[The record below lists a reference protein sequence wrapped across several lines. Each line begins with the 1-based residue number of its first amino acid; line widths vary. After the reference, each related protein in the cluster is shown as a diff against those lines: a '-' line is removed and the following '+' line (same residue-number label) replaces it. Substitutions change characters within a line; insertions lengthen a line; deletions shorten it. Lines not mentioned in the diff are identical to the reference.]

1 MWIRK
6 MWKGV
11 YLALLFAFT
20 VYAVLDTFVISSV
33 YAVVDQEQPGV
44 ETLAKEPA
52 EPASRSKEQTGRS
65 EQAEQT
71 DKNEKKQRKNSTK
84 GSSTKGLRKVHAAEV
99 PEGTANAE
107 ASQAE
112 AAGGAGK
119 GENMAAGKT
128 GTTETAATGKTGTTE
143 AEEPGITMTQYRE
156 YDTDIY
162 VAQIK
167 VSQVTS
173 LRTAFARNA
182 YGRNVTATTSE
193 TAENV
198 GAVLAINGDYYGA
211 REKGYV
217 IRNGVLYREEGR
229 EGQEDLVLYQDGS
242 MAVIREGEV
251 SAAELVSQGAW
262 QVWSFGPA
270 LIENGEIAVSTTDEV
285 AKAMQDNPRTAI
297 GILENGDYVM
307 VVSDG
312 RTDASEGLSLYEL
325 ADFLKGLGAVTA
337 YNLDGGGSSTMVFQG
352 ELVNRPTTTGRI
364 KERAVSDII
373 YIAAQ

>member
-1 MWIRK
+1 MRFWK
-6 MWKGV
+6 MGKNV
-11 YLALLFAFT
+11 YIAVLFAFT
-20 VYAVLDTFVISSV
+20 VYALLDTFVISSV
-33 YAVVDQEQPGV
+33 YAVVDQEQTDKQTQV
-44 ETLAKEPA
+44 RA
-52 EPASRSKEQTGRS
+52 ERTEQTEQSR
-65 EQAEQT
+65 QAERT
-71 DKNEKKQRKNSTK
+71 EKKGKKSNKKSTEEP
-84 GSSTKGLRKVHAAEV
+84 T
-99 PEGTANAE
+99 P
-107 ASQAE
+107 
-112 AAGGAGK
+112 
-119 GENMAAGKT
+119 
-128 GTTETAATGKTGTTE
+128 ATGKTNTSGA
-143 AEEPGITMTQYRE
+143 AETGITMSQYRE
-156 YDTDIY
+156 HDTNIY

-167 VSQVTS
+167 TSLVTS
-173 LRTAFARNA
+173 LRTAFAKNA

-193 TAENV
+193 TAESV
-198 GAVLAINGDYYGA
+198 GAILAVNGDYYGA

-251 SAAELVSQGAW
+251 SAEELVSQGAW

-337 YNLDGGGSSTMVFQG
+337 YNLDGGGSSTMVYQG
-352 ELVNRPTTTGRI
+352 ELVNQPTTTGRI

-373 YIAAQ
+373 YIADS

>member
-6 MWKGV
+6 IWKGV

-84 GSSTKGLRKVHAAEV
+84 GSSTKGLRKVHAAEA
-99 PEGTANAE
+99 PEGTVNAGT
-107 ASQAE
+107 SQTE
-112 AAGGAGK
+112 AAGGSV
-119 GENMAAGKT
+119 EEESTAAGKT
-128 GTTETAATGKTGTTE
+128 GTTG

-173 LRTAFARNA
+173 LRTAFAQNA

-242 MAVIREGEV
+242 MAVIREGEI
-251 SAAELVSQGAW
+251 SAAELVSRGAW

-270 LIENGEIAVSTTDEV
+270 LIVDGEIAVSTTDEV

>member
-1 MWIRK
+1 MCIRK

-11 YLALLFAFT
+11 YIALLFAFT

-33 YAVVDQEQPGV
+33 YAVVDQERPGSPAQ
-44 ETLAKEPA
+44 AKEPT
-52 EPASRSKEQTGRS
+52 ELT
-65 EQAEQT
+65 EQAKAQVERPKQAERT
-71 DKNEKKQRKNSTK
+71 GKRENKQRQKSTK
-84 GSSTKGLRKVHAAEV
+84 ESSTKSMGKVYAAESSD
-99 PEGTANAE
+99 GTAKVE
-107 ASQAE
+107 DSQA
-112 AAGGAGK
+112 A
-119 GENMAAGKT
+119 
-128 GTTETAATGKTGTTE
+128 ET
-143 AEEPGITMTQYRE
+143 GITMSQYRE
-156 YDTDIY
+156 HDTNIY

-167 VSQVTS
+167 TSLVTS
-173 LRTAFARNA
+173 LRTAFAKNA

-193 TAENV
+193 TAESV
-198 GAVLAINGDYYGA
+198 GAIFAINGDYYGA

-251 SAAELVSQGAW
+251 SAEELVSQGAW

-312 RTDASEGLSLYEL
+312 RTDESEGLSLYEL

-337 YNLDGGGSSTMVFQG
+337 YNLDGGGSSTKVYQG
-352 ELVNRPTTTGRI
+352 ELVNHPTTTGRI

>member
-1 MWIRK
+1 MRSCKIGK
-6 MWKGV
+6 NV
-11 YLALLFAFT
+11 YIAVLFAFT
-20 VYAVLDTFVISSV
+20 VYALLDTFVISTV
-33 YAVVDQEQPGV
+33 YTVVDQEQTDKQTQV
-44 ETLAKEPA
+44 RA
-52 EPASRSKEQTGRS
+52 ERTEQTEQSR
-65 EQAEQT
+65 QAERTEKKGKKSSKKSTEEPTPAT
-71 DKNEKKQRKNSTK
+71 DKTNTS
-84 GSSTKGLRKVHAAEV
+84 GAAE
-99 PEGTANAE
+99 T
-107 ASQAE
+107 
-112 AAGGAGK
+112 
-119 GENMAAGKT
+119 
-128 GTTETAATGKTGTTE
+128 
-143 AEEPGITMTQYRE
+143 GITMSQYRE
-156 YDTDIY
+156 HDTNIY

-167 VSQVTS
+167 TSLVTS
-173 LRTAFARNA
+173 LRTAFAKNA

-193 TAENV
+193 TAESV
-198 GAVLAINGDYYGA
+198 GAILAVNGDYYGA

-242 MAVIREGEV
+242 MVVIREGEV
-251 SAAELVSQGAW
+251 SAEELVSQGAW

-337 YNLDGGGSSTMVFQG
+337 YNLDGGGSSTMVYQG
-352 ELVNRPTTTGRI
+352 ELVNQPTTTGRI

>member
-1 MWIRK
+1 MRFWK
-6 MWKGV
+6 MGKNV
-11 YLALLFAFT
+11 YIAVLFAFT
-20 VYAVLDTFVISSV
+20 VYALLDTFVISSV
-33 YAVVDQEQPGV
+33 YAVVDQEQTDKQTQV
-44 ETLAKEPA
+44 RA
-52 EPASRSKEQTGRS
+52 ERTEQTEQSR
-65 EQAEQT
+65 QAERT
-71 DKNEKKQRKNSTK
+71 EKKGKKSNKKSTEEP
-84 GSSTKGLRKVHAAEV
+84 T
-99 PEGTANAE
+99 P
-107 ASQAE
+107 
-112 AAGGAGK
+112 
-119 GENMAAGKT
+119 
-128 GTTETAATGKTGTTE
+128 ATGKTNTSGA
-143 AEEPGITMTQYRE
+143 AETGITMSQYRE
-156 YDTDIY
+156 HDTNIY

-167 VSQVTS
+167 TSLVTS
-173 LRTAFARNA
+173 LRTAFAKNA

-193 TAENV
+193 TAESV
-198 GAVLAINGDYYGA
+198 GAILAINGDYYGA

-217 IRNGVLYREEGR
+217 IRNGVLYREDGR

-251 SAAELVSQGAW
+251 SAEELVSQGAW

-297 GILENGDYVM
+297 GILESGDYVM

-337 YNLDGGGSSTMVFQG
+337 YNLDGGGSSTMVYQG
-352 ELVNRPTTTGRI
+352 ELVNQPTTTGRI

-373 YIAAQ
+373 YIADS

>member
-1 MWIRK
+1 MRF
-6 MWKGV
+6 WKIGKNV
-11 YLALLFAFT
+11 YIAVLFAFT
-20 VYAVLDTFVISSV
+20 VYALLDTFVISSV
-33 YAVVDQEQPGV
+33 YAVVDQEQTDKQTQV
-44 ETLAKEPA
+44 RA
-52 EPASRSKEQTGRS
+52 ERTEQTEQSR
-65 EQAEQT
+65 QAERT
-71 DKNEKKQRKNSTK
+71 EKKGKKSNKKSTEEP
-84 GSSTKGLRKVHAAEV
+84 T
-99 PEGTANAE
+99 P
-107 ASQAE
+107 
-112 AAGGAGK
+112 
-119 GENMAAGKT
+119 
-128 GTTETAATGKTGTTE
+128 ATGKTNTSGA
-143 AEEPGITMTQYRE
+143 AETGITMSQYRE
-156 YDTDIY
+156 HDTNIY

-167 VSQVTS
+167 TSLVTS
-173 LRTAFARNA
+173 LRTAFAKNA

-193 TAENV
+193 TAESV
-198 GAVLAINGDYYGA
+198 GAILAVNGDYYGA

-251 SAAELVSQGAW
+251 SAEELVSQGAW

-297 GILENGDYVM
+297 GILESGDYVM

-337 YNLDGGGSSTMVFQG
+337 YNLDGGGSSTMVYQG
-352 ELVNRPTTTGRI
+352 ELVNQPTTTGRI

-373 YIAAQ
+373 YIADS

>member
-1 MWIRK
+1 MRFWK
-6 MWKGV
+6 MWKNV
-11 YLALLFAFT
+11 YIAVLFAFT
-20 VYAVLDTFVISSV
+20 IYALLNTFVISSV
-33 YAVVDQEQPGV
+33 YAVVDQEQTDKQTQV
-44 ETLAKEPA
+44 RA
-52 EPASRSKEQTGRS
+52 ERTEQTEQSR
-65 EQAEQT
+65 QAERTEKKGKKSSKKSTEEPTPAT
-71 DKNEKKQRKNSTK
+71 DKTNTS
-84 GSSTKGLRKVHAAEV
+84 
-99 PEGTANAE
+99 
-107 ASQAE
+107 
-112 AAGGAGK
+112 GA
-119 GENMAAGKT
+119 
-128 GTTETAATGKTGTTE
+128 TET
-143 AEEPGITMTQYRE
+143 GITMSQYRE
-156 YDTDIY
+156 HDTNIY

-167 VSQVTS
+167 TSLVTS
-173 LRTAFARNA
+173 LRTAFAKNA

-193 TAENV
+193 TAESV
-198 GAVLAINGDYYGA
+198 GAILAINGDYYGA

-242 MAVIREGEV
+242 MVVIREGEV
-251 SAAELVSQGAW
+251 SAEELVSQGAW

-325 ADFLKGLGAVTA
+325 ADFLKGLGAVAA
-337 YNLDGGGSSTMVFQG
+337 YNLDGGGSSTMVYQG
-352 ELVNRPTTTGRI
+352 ELVNQPTTTGRI